1 MDKFKAVIIREPS
14 SLKQTL
20 GELTLYKNEQKVFS
34 CKTLEL
40 PWKNNTKQESCI
52 PTGKYN
58 VIPRESAKYKKH
70 YHVQDVTG
78 RSWILIHPGNYY
90 HQLLGCILVGNAH
103 VDIDKD
109 GYKDVTSA
117 RVTLDKLLE
126 LAPNGFELVI
136 K

>member
-20 GELTLYKNEQKVFS
+20 GELTLYKNEQKIFS

-117 RVTLDKLLE
+117 RITLDKLLE

>member
-20 GELTLYKNEQKVFS
+20 GELTLYKNERKIFS

-117 RVTLDKLLE
+117 RITLDKLLE